1 MFTNQHICIS
11 SSNKMA
17 KCCSNGEKSKNGPI
31 KTQAQNYISIV
42 KFGIFSWKR
51 KWLLT
56 CALAHTCPLNV
67 FLFFYSPNGN
77 SHESYFGCT
86 LIEFQQQ
93 NDTVQM
99 DSCQQYNE
107 FGEFIEHKR
116 HHSECARYEELSRRD
131 FLVFYPSTHTHK
143 HDELLNHKL
152 TTFRRHFHRWIASA
166 CIIKLKCPLGDWI
179 EVVENP
185 LLLYNKNQHT
195 HIQRRIVEPALNYTR
210 NVIQITDRTN

>member
-1 MFTNQHICIS
+1 MLFQWGKKAKTVQLKLKHKTIYQL
-11 SSNKMA
+11 SNL
-17 KCCSNGEKSKNGPI
+17 E
-31 KTQAQNYISIV
+31 
-42 KFGIFSWKR
+42 FSAESASDYWR
-51 KWLLT
+51 AHSLT
-56 CALAHTCPLNV
+56 HAHSTC
-67 FLFFYSPNGN
+67 FYFFYSPNGN